1 MGLINIGAKLL
12 AQGAKAAS
20 HSAPAAKAVVTEGLE
35 GGAKIVDKVHLQ
47 GAAAVADH
55 PQSFTGALQ
64 QAQIR
69 KNAEKMEAR
78 MREQQAQASKEL
90 QAQFS
95 RQLQGSLSLPLGGE
109 VARTP
114 AQPGMEMLRRMQQQ
128 GGSAA
133 SQMDVK
139 L

>member
-64 QAQIR
+64 QARIR
-69 KNAEKMEAR
+69 KNGEKMAAR
-78 MREQQAQASKEL
+78 MREQQAQAS
-90 QAQFS
+90 Q
-95 RQLQGSLSLPLGGE
+95 QLQSSLPLGGE
-109 VARTP
+109 VARTQ